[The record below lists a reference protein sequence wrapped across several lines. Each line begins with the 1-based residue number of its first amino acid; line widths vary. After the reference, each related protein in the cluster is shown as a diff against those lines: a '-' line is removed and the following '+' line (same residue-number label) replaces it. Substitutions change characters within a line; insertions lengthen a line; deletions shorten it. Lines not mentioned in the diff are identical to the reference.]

1 MPALERDLKVPSN
14 PEQEAGYFV
23 LEAARSVLEV
33 GFSVLEVG
41 FSVLEVGC
49 SVSEEQP
56 GQVLLDDSEVGYLI
70 GLALVEATMALPR
83 HR

>member
-23 LEAARSVLEV
+23 LEAAR
-33 GFSVLEVG
+33 SVLEVG

>member
-1 MPALERDLKVPSN
+1 LKAPSD
-14 PEQEAGYFV
+14 PDQEAGYFV
-23 LEAARSVLEV
+23 LEAARCVLEV
-33 GFSVLEVG
+33 GFSA
-41 FSVLEVGC
+41 LEVGC

-56 GQVLLDDSEVGYLI
+56 GPVLLDDSEVGYLI